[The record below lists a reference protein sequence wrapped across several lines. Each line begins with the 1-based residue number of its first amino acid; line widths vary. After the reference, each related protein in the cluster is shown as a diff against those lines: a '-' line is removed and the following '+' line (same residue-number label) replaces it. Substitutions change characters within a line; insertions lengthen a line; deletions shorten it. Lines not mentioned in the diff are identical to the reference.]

1 MSDELARWA
10 ARRAPEL
17 RARAEAEVIA
27 ELRRAL
33 LAEALGPARPV
44 ESEAPPPQP
53 PPPPPAAVQGEVL
66 WAYGVTGASDSP
78 IGLRSRLGE
87 EHAVEHLEHDGLALL
102 VSRVARAEFAE
113 EPLRRNL
120 NDFEWLERAA
130 RAHEE
135 VLEQALEHAPV
146 VPLRLCTIFEGE
158 TGAARMLETHEEA
171 LRTVLETLEGRQE
184 WSVKLLVDPP
194 LLLAAGARRR
204 GAPADVG
211 PEGSGAEYLL
221 RRRAEREDREAAD
234 QIASEIADDVHAR
247 LQDWA
252 AGAVLRPAQNRE
264 LSRHE
269 GEMLLNGAYLVEAA
283 KVPQLRELVAELRD
297 RHAELG
303 ARIELSGPFPAYN
316 FVPRLEP

>member
-33 LAEALGPARPV
+33 LAEALRPARAP
-44 ESEAPPPQP
+44 EPEREAPAAAPR
-53 PPPPPAAVQGEVL
+53 PPAPRGEVL
-66 WAYGVTGASDSP
+66 WAYGVTSASDSP
-78 IGLRSRLGE
+78 DPLSSRLGG
-87 EHAVEHLEHDGLALL
+87 EHPVERLEHDGLALL
-102 VSRVARAEFAE
+102 VSRVPRAEFAE

-120 NDFEWLERAA
+120 NDFEWLEQVA

-135 VLEQALEHAPV
+135 VLEHALEHVPV
-146 VPLRLCTIFEGE
+146 VPLRLCTIFDGE
-158 TGAARMLETHEEA
+158 AGAARMLEAHGEA
-171 LRTVLETLEGRQE
+171 LRTVLETLQGRQE
-184 WSVKLLVDPP
+184 WSVKLLVDQPS
-194 LLLAAGARRR
+194 LLAAGARRR
-204 GAPADVG
+204 GAPADAG
-211 PEGSGAEYLL
+211 SPGSGAEYLL
-221 RRRAEREDREAAD
+221 RRRAEREDRDAAD

-264 LSRHE
+264 LSGHE
-269 GEMLLNGAYLVEAA
+269 GEMLLNGAYLVETA

-303 ARIELSGPFPAYN
+303 ARIELTGPFPAYN